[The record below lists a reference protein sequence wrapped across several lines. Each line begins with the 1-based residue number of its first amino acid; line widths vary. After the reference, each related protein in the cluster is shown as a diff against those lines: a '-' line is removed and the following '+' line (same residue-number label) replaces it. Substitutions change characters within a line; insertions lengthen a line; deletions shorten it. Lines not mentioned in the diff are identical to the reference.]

1 LNVMEIR
8 ASMGRIR
15 AALAVRRTRHVRL
28 PEFLGVLALA
38 AFVCVGAYTDIN
50 FLVLMH
56 LPVFQDLDIYLAACR
71 AGLHGGNVYANL
83 SLGYGFLYP
92 LPSLLLMLPMA
103 SLPHDFIR
111 VVLYDGVS
119 IALLVLLVR
128 AVAHRFSLSFRQT
141 YWWYILALGFA
152 PVFENLELGQI
163 NLFPE
168 ACLLLV
174 WLYTPSKPL
183 IGGFGLA
190 SAIALK
196 LSPVVFLLYPLI
208 VGSWATLAY
217 ALLFLVGESG
227 LSGLIFGWTN
237 LHRSINVLQ
246 ALPNAFSPGDGN
258 GQAFV
263 SVLNYNGFISLGQ
276 LARAQSY
283 LNFYMAIILCLG
295 TWLAFRLRQHD
306 VGFIILAFGTAVLPN
321 IMWYHHYVYLLLPIF
336 VLLGV
341 SRLHMPVVLWCGA
354 LMLDIQ
360 IERWH
365 ATRGLTTHL
374 MVHLTL
380 LALLCW
386 LGRRLFLARRRAVT
400 LGSAVSAD

>member
-1 LNVMEIR
+1 MGQGYAAIPKPR
-8 ASMGRIR
+8 ARRFRRPPVVGIV
-15 AALAVRRTRHVRL
+15 ALAV
-28 PEFLGVLALA
+28 
-38 AFVCVGAYTDIN
+38 FVCVGVYTDIN

-56 LPVFQDLDIYLAACR
+56 LPVFQDLDIYLRACR
-71 AGLHGGNVYANL
+71 TGLHGGNVYANL

-92 LPSLLLMLPMA
+92 LPSLLLMLPVA
-103 SLPHDFIR
+103 PLPHDVIR
-111 VVLYDGVS
+111 VLLYDGVN

-128 AVAHRFSLSFRQT
+128 AAARRFALSLRQT

-163 NLFPE
+163 NIFPE

-196 LSPVVFLLYPLI
+196 LSPAVFLLYPLI
-208 VGSWATLAY
+208 VGSWVTLGY
-217 ALLFLVGESG
+217 AALFLALEAGISG
-227 LSGLIFGWTN
+227 VIFGWTN
-237 LHRSINVLQ
+237 LHTSFDVMQ

-263 SVLNYNGFISLGQ
+263 SVLNYNGLISLGQ

-283 LNFYMAIILCLG
+283 LNLYMASVLCIAA
-295 TWLAFRLRQHD
+295 WLAFRLREKD
-306 VGFIILAFGTAVLPN
+306 IGFIILAFGTAVLPN
-321 IMWYHHYVYLLLPIF
+321 VMWYHHYVYLLLPILI
-336 VLLGV
+336 LLGIC
-341 SRLHMPVVLWCGA
+341 RLRPAVVVWCGA
-354 LMLDIQ
+354 LMMDIQ

-365 ATRGLTTHL
+365 GTRGLTAHV
-374 MVHLTL
+374 MVHITM
-380 LALLCW
+380 LALLFW
-386 LGRRLFLARRRAVT
+386 LGRRLWLKRRAGEASKAPQDA
-400 LGSAVSAD
+400 LGVD